1 MLEDI
6 IGDAE
11 CPVKH
16 QTSYLLNQIDYLK
29 SRLIAL
35 EVDAVFNQEELED
48 ESVSRVKDPVV
59 IEMMKEIIKKKRK
72 QPEKVIEEMVHQAY
86 SNLK

>member
-1 MLEDI
+1 MN
-6 IGDAE
+6 
-11 CPVKH
+11 P
-16 QTSYLLNQIDYLK
+16 
-29 SRLIAL
+29 
-35 EVDAVFNQEELED
+35 F
-48 ESVSRVKDPVV
+48 SRVKDPVV